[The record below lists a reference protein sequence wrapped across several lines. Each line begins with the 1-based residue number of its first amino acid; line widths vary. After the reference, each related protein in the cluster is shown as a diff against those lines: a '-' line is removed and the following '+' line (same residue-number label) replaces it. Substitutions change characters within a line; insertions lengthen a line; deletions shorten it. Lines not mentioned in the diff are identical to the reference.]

1 MDIYVGTD
9 IIEIERIKKV
19 YSRKIGFLHRI
30 FTEQEI
36 LYLKSR
42 KFNLQ
47 NIAGLFSAK
56 ESISK
61 VLGTGISGFSWK
73 DIEIFY
79 DKNHAPHVNLYNNAK
94 LIAERKGIEVIKI
107 SISHSD
113 NNVISFAVGY
123 GGENIK

>member
-1 MDIYVGTD
+1 MNMYVGTD

-19 YSRKIGFLHRI
+19 YRRKIGFLHRI

-42 KFNLQ
+42 KYNLQ

-61 VLGTGISGFSWK
+61 VLGTGIYGFSWK
-73 DIEIFY
+73 DIEILH
-79 DKNHAPHVNLYNNAK
+79 DKNNAPYVNLYNNAK
-94 LIAERKGIEVIKI
+94 LIAEKKGIETIKI
-107 SISHSD
+107 SISHSA
-113 NNVISFAVGY
+113 NNVISFAIGY
-123 GGENIK
+123 GGEE